1 MTDHTTLTD
10 EELAGAIKDSDLDA
24 FRVLYYRYY
33 DRLCHFVW
41 ARTSRAE
48 LAEDVVQ
55 EIFTR
60 LWQNRNRYTIHKSLK
75 AYLYRMA
82 NNLIIDLHR
91 KKKHESD
98 YRSETDSKQTLARND
113 HLDLSIDVE
122 SAVDKLPEKLRTV
135 FILSRFEDL
144 KYTEI
149 ARVCRISI
157 KAVESRIGRALRIL
171 RDDLS

>member
-1 MTDHTTLTD
+1 MTDYTTYTD
-10 EELAGAIKDSDLDA
+10 EDLAGAIKDSNLDA

-33 DRLCHFVW
+33 DRLYHYVW

-48 LAEDVVQ
+48 LAQDIVQ

-60 LWQNRNRYTIHKSLK
+60 LWQNRKRYTIRKSLK
-75 AYLYRMA
+75 AYIYRMA

-98 YRSETDSKQTLARND
+98 YLSECDLKQTLARNN
-113 HLDLSIDVE
+113 HIDLSIDVE
-122 SAVDKLPEKLRTV
+122 SAINKLPEKLRTV

>member
-1 MTDHTTLTD
+1 MTDPTTLTD
-10 EELAGAIKDSDLDA
+10 EELAGAIKDSDFDA
-24 FRVLYYRYY
+24 FKVLYYRYY
-33 DRLCHFVW
+33 ERLCHFVW

-60 LWQNRNRYTIHKSLK
+60 LWQNRNRYTIRKSFK

-91 KKKHESD
+91 KRKHETD
-98 YRSETDSKQTLARND
+98 YLSQFESKQNLARND
-113 HLDLSIDVE
+113 HIDLSIDVE
-122 SAVDKLPEKLRTV
+122 SAVNKLPEKLRSV

-149 ARVCRISI
+149 ARVCGISI

-171 RDDLS
+171 REDLS